1 MKKTILTALLTMVV
15 AVTSYAGPFKS
26 IKEVVIIEP
35 DCLFS
40 DNEFQLD
47 VFYSGIFTSASSAP
61 RLRTGQGGGFGL
73 NYFFARYFGLG
84 YEAFWT
90 SSGRGEHF
98 PLGGNAFFRLPICSW
113 NLAPYA
119 MIGGGVAF
127 DGFAKGYGSVG
138 GGLEYRVTRN
148 VGIFVDSR
156 YFYGGTGSAANLRS
170 GLRFAF

>member
-1 MKKTILTALLTMVV
+1 MKKTILTAVLSLVV
-15 AVTSYAGPFKS
+15 AAGAYAGPFKS
-26 IKEVVIIEP
+26 IQEVVIVEP
-35 DCLFS
+35 ECLFS
-40 DNEFQLD
+40 DNEFQVDL
-47 VFYSGIFTSASSAP
+47 FYSGIFSNSD
-61 RLRTGQGGGFGL
+61 RVRTGSGGGFGL

-90 SSGRGEHF
+90 SSGNGEHF

-119 MIGGGVAF
+119 MVGGGASF
-127 DGFAKGYGSVG
+127 DGFAKGYGNVG

-148 VGIFVDSR
+148 IGIFVDAR
-156 YFYGGTGSAANLRS
+156 YFYGGVGNLANLRS